1 MKPIQFSNH
10 ARKRMT
16 GRGATETEII
26 QTIQSEAWQP
36 ALENKKQ
43 AKRSF
48 VYGLPSPINQQVYA
62 FKKVRV
68 IFVEESDRIVVV
80 TIIVYYG
87 N

>member
-43 AKRSF
+43 QRSLSITDSPLRSINKYMHSRQF
-48 VYGLPSPINQQVYA
+48 VLFLSRNLTGLLS
-62 FKKVRV
+62 
-68 IFVEESDRIVVV
+68 
-80 TIIVYYG
+80 
-87 N
+87 

>member
-36 ALENKKQ
+36 ALENKKTS
-43 AKRSF
+43 KEVFR
-48 VYGLPSPINQQVYA
+48 LRTPL
-62 FKKVRV
+62 
-68 IFVEESDRIVVV
+68 SDQSTSICIQDSSCYFCRGV
-80 TIIVYYG
+80 
-87 N
+87 